1 MVQSPKTRAGVPAT
15 SPAATRPRLGLF
27 SMICVTYLVVSGGAY
42 GLEDAVRIAGP
53 RLTLI
58 LCLVVPVSLSLPTAL
73 MAAELTA
80 LMPVEGGFYFWVK
93 EALGP
98 FAGFIEAYLTILY
111 TAVDTAIYPVL
122 FVTYLAAVAGVGTT
136 GQLIL
141 GIAVVWL
148 AGLLNLM
155 GVRPVG
161 RTSAILTALLLAP
174 FVALVVAGAPQLI
187 HWHLWP
193 RQIQPLAGGGFAA
206 LGGGLTVVIWNFSG
220 WENLSVV
227 AAEMED
233 PRRNYLRAV
242 AIALPL
248 VVLGYV
254 LPLAVSVS
262 GAGATA
268 QWQTGSFAQAGY
280 RIGGPILGMAIGIGG
295 AVSAFAMFEAAM
307 LWVSRMPFVLAGEG
321 YLPRG
326 FASLWSERATPA
338 RSIVLCCVTFTILI
352 PLGFIA
358 LVVLD
363 VFFYM
368 FALVLE
374 MWALLRLRSLYPHRG
389 DSFVIGG
396 GRTALCVIAGA
407 PLLTWIATFGLAVS
421 QSGGKLDF
429 LVAIILAACGWPVY
443 LLSRRRYGGPAV
455 ANQTEQS

>member
-1 MVQSPKTRAGVPAT
+1 MVQSPKTRAGT
-15 SPAATRPRLGLF
+15 FLTNPAATHPRLSLF
-27 SMICVTYLVVSGGAY
+27 SMVCLTYLVVSGGAY

-53 RLTLI
+53 PLTLI
-58 LCLVVPVSLSLPTAL
+58 LCLLVPVSLSLPTAL
-73 MAAELTA
+73 MASELTA

-111 TAVDTAIYPVL
+111 SAVDTAIYPVL
-122 FVTYLAAVAGVGTT
+122 FVTYLASVVGIGTT
-136 GQLIL
+136 GQVIL
-141 GIAVVWL
+141 GIGMVWFS
-148 AGLLNLM
+148 GLLNLM
-155 GVRPVG
+155 GVRLVG

-174 FVALVVAGAPQLI
+174 FVALVVAGIPQLI
-187 HWHLWP
+187 HWHLGF
-193 RQIQPLAGGGFAA
+193 RQLQPLTGDGFAA
-206 LGGGLTVVIWNFSG
+206 LGGGLVVVIWNFSG
-220 WENLSVV
+220 WENLSMV
-227 AAEMED
+227 AAEIED

-254 LPLAVSVS
+254 MPLAVSVL
-262 GAGATA
+262 GAGDTA

-280 RIGGPILGMAIGIGG
+280 RIGGPILGIAIGIGG

-326 FASLWSERATPA
+326 LATLWIEHATPA
-338 RSIVLCCVTFTILI
+338 RSILLCCVIFTILI
-352 PLGFIA
+352 PLGFFA

-374 MWALLRLRSLYPHRG
+374 MWALLRLRSLHPHRR
-389 DSFVIGG
+389 DLFVIGG
-396 GRTALCVIAGA
+396 GRSALYVIAAA
-407 PLLTWIATFGLAVS
+407 PLLTWVATFGLAVS

-429 LVAIILAACGWPVY
+429 LVAIVLAACGWPVY
-443 LLSRRRYGGPAV
+443 LLSRRRYGGPAA
-455 ANQTEQS
+455 ANQVELL

>member
-1 MVQSPKTRAGVPAT
+1 MVQSPKTRADAFVT
-15 SPAATRPRLGLF
+15 SPAAARPGVTLF
-27 SMICVTYLVVSGGAY
+27 SMVSLTYLVVSGGAY

-53 RLTLI
+53 PLTLI
-58 LCLVVPVSLSLPTAL
+58 LCLVVPMSLSLPTAL

-111 TAVDTAIYPVL
+111 TAVDTTIYPVL
-122 FVTYLAAVAGVGTT
+122 FVTYLGSVAGLATT
-136 GQLIL
+136 GQAML

-161 RTSAILTALLLAP
+161 RTSIILNALLLAP
-174 FVALVVAGAPQLI
+174 FAALVAAGTPQLI
-187 HWHLWP
+187 HWPLWP
-193 RQIQPLAGGGFAA
+193 RSLQPPAGGFAA

-220 WENLSVV
+220 WENLSVI
-227 AAEMED
+227 AAEMEE

-248 VVLGYV
+248 VILGYV
-254 LPLAVSVS
+254 LPLAVSTL
-262 GAGATA
+262 GAGAA
-268 QWQTGSFAQAGY
+268 IRWQTGSFAQAGY
-280 RIGGPILGMAIGIGG
+280 RLGGPILGVAIGMGG

-326 FASLWSERATPA
+326 FASLWSARAVPA
-338 RSIVLCCVTFTILI
+338 RAIVLCCVIFTVLI

-374 MWALLRLRSLYPHRG
+374 MWALLRLRSRYPNRG
-389 DSFVIGG
+389 ELFVIGG
-396 GRTALCVIAGA
+396 GRTALCLIAAA

-421 QSGGKLDF
+421 ESRGKLDF
-429 LVAIILAACGWPVY
+429 LVAIVLAACGWPLY
-443 LLSRRRYGGPAV
+443 LLSRRRYGGPTV
-455 ANQTEQS
+455 SNQVESS